1 LKAMERLW
9 KALVGVRFSREAAER
24 AFWEVLGK
32 PQISK
37 GMAERM
43 REVGWVGI
51 WHPER
56 GEMTVHLQGNS
67 FPFPLEPKADLP
79 PFSVSFWDEKV
90 EIHDVWFA
98 ARPGRVFFRGEG
110 GAWTER
116 ALALVR
122 GLRAFF
128 EALGL
133 GDLEEALEALKKG
146 GKAFQKRGAYLLVW
160 GEGPEE
166 PSFLFRGKLFG
177 DPFLDAGF
185 LSGREV
191 VLRFPEVELAL
202 RGEGGEKTFV
212 HLGNNL
218 EITGFRLRWRDQ
230 VFPEGE
236 EFFPIHLVDCHAL
249 EPDPVPLLLRKMAH
263 RALIEDAAD
272 RAMLKIDRSHRPR
285 KELLPSLVRGIL
297 EEIKVSG
304 DPLAALSRRGL
315 LRRAAL
321 RGLASM

>member
-1 LKAMERLW
+1 MRAMEKLW
-9 KALVGVRFSREAAER
+9 KALVGARFSREAAER

-56 GEMTVHLQGNS
+56 GEMTVHLQGNR

-79 PFSVSFWDEKV
+79 PFSVSFGDEGV
-90 EIHDVWFA
+90 EIEDVRFA
-98 ARPGRVFFRGEG
+98 ARPGRFFFRGEG

-122 GLRAFF
+122 GLRPFF

-146 GKAFQKRGAYLLVW
+146 GKGFQKRGAYLLVW

-177 DPFLDAGF
+177 DPLMDADF

-191 VLRFPEVELAL
+191 VLRFPEVEVVL
-202 RGEGGEKTFV
+202 RGGGGENTLV
-212 HLGNNL
+212 RLGNNL
-218 EITGFRLRWRDQ
+218 EITGFRLSWRDE
-230 VFPEGE
+230 VFPERGGL
-236 EFFPIHLVDCHAL
+236 FPVHLVDCHAL
-249 EPDPVPLLLRKMAH
+249 EPNPIPLLLRKAAL
-263 RALIEDAAD
+263 RVLIEEGSE
-272 RAMLKIDRSHRPR
+272 RAMSKVDPSYPR
-285 KELLPSLVRGIL
+285 RMGPLPPIVRGVL
-297 EEIKVSG
+297 EEIKASG
-304 DPLAALSRRGL
+304 DPLAALSKRGL

>member
-1 LKAMERLW
+1 MKAMERLW

-43 REVGWVGI
+43 REEGWVGI

-79 PFSVSFWDEKV
+79 PFSVSFWNEGA
-90 EIHDVWFA
+90 EIEDVRFS
-98 ARPGRVFFRGEG
+98 ARPGRFFFRGED

-122 GLRAFF
+122 GLRPFF

-146 GKAFQKRGAYLLVW
+146 GKGFQKRGAYLLVW

-177 DPFLDAGF
+177 DPFLDANF

-191 VLRFPEVELAL
+191 VLRFPEVEVVL
-202 RGEGGEKTFV
+202 RGGGGEDTFV
-212 HLGNNL
+212 HLGNSL
-218 EITGFRLRWRDQ
+218 KISGLGFRWRDR
-230 VFPEGE
+230 VFPERE
-236 EFFPIHLVDCHAL
+236 LLPVHLVDCHVL
-249 EPDPVPLLLRKMAH
+249 DPNPIPLLLRKAAL
-263 RALIEDAAD
+263 RVLIEEGSE
-272 RAMLKIDRSHRPR
+272 RAMSKVDPSYPR
-285 KELLPSLVRGIL
+285 RIGPLPSIVRGVL
-297 EEIKVSG
+297 EEIKVSV